1 MTSRRLSLA
10 LALAIAPLA
19 AHASDTPTGPTAN
32 SGAFS
37 VTLGLGVVDSDATPL
52 KGMQIAT
59 PSPNAHIDY
68 DNDDTFLNGAAT
80 WHINQHWAIEGW
92 LSQGAKHQVDIDV
105 ENAADPQLLS
115 YEARTMSLMA
125 QYRFAP
131 IATRVTPFIGA
142 GWQRTTVDDVKANA
156 TVPQLDRLAIDDA
169 SGFALAAGVD
179 VVLNEHWFV
188 RGDVRYFDG
197 DARVSGTYVAHK
209 DTAMDAVYYGA
220 SIGFRF

>member
-1 MTSRRLSLA
+1 MTPRHLSLA

-19 AHASDTPTGPTAN
+19 AHASDTNPGPNAN
-32 SGAFS
+32 SSAFS
-37 VTLGLGVVDSDATPL
+37 VTLGLGVIDSDATPL

-68 DNDDTFLNGAAT
+68 DNDDTVLDGAIT
-80 WHINQHWAIEGW
+80 WHINDHWAIEGW
-92 LSQGAKHQVDIDV
+92 VSQGAKHQVDIDV
-105 ENAADPQLLS
+105 ENAADPWLAS

-131 IATRVTPFIGA
+131 IAKRVTPFIGA
-142 GWQRTTVDDVKANA
+142 GWQRTTVKDVSANA
-156 TVPQLDRLAIDDA
+156 AVPQLDLLDIGNA
-169 SGFALAAGVD
+169 SGFALAGGVD
-179 VVLNEHWFV
+179 VALNEHWFV

-197 DARVSGTYVAHK
+197 DARVGGTYVAQK

-220 SIGFRF
+220 SVGFRF